1 MELKQRVLPK
11 GVLVAQ
17 FIEDANRM
25 SDDQLSEKYDV
36 SFRTLRRWKQK
47 IRESEEDILCSSFPE
62 SPSPIHDDYLRLD
75 YERLLVVGDLECPDH
90 DQEFID
96 SLMRVADR
104 VGIEHILI
112 NGDMVAMDS
121 FFILASHSQAIK

>member
-47 IRESEEDILCSSFPE
+47 IRESEEDILCSSF
-62 SPSPIHDDYLRLD
+62 
-75 YERLLVVGDLECPDH
+75 
-90 DQEFID
+90 
-96 SLMRVADR
+96 
-104 VGIEHILI
+104 
-112 NGDMVAMDS
+112 
-121 FFILASHSQAIK
+121 SQVSGNKP